1 MSIFNENMSYYEAQ
15 KTLFSSVDGKSKEE
29 IEEIKKEYSAVLP
42 KIFSRET
49 DVKNGWMTECPI

>member
-15 KTLFSSVDGKSKEE
+15 RTLFSSVDGKSKEE

-42 KIFSRET
+42 KIFSREKNVT
-49 DVKNGWMTECPI
+49 NGWMTECPI